1 MTLRRLKAQN
11 WGLDKK
17 GQIGPQ
23 GLEDIPFVLMAFI
36 AGVLSLMLFFGLVG
50 ARANNSRADDMHLAG
65 KRLVEAISGEA
76 FKSNESRAYGDN
88 VIDGS
93 LLSDAQ
99 ESDSSLRG
107 VIGPAEY
114 GFSAR
119 VATSFL
125 EWEFGKEPPETAL
138 SYGGYT
144 TVLWGDELYDAQI
157 IVKIWK

>member
-1 MTLRRLKAQN
+1 M
-11 WGLDKK
+11 KK
-17 GQIGPQ
+17 INKRGQIGPQ
-23 GLEDIPFVLMAFI
+23 GLEDIPFILMAFI
-36 AGVLSLMLFFGLVG
+36 AGTLSLMLLFGVVS
-50 ARANNSRADDMHLAG
+50 ARTTDSRADDMHSAG

-93 LLSDAQ
+93 LLADAQ
-99 ESDSSLRG
+99 ESDSSLKG

-125 EWEFGKEPPETAL
+125 EWKFGKEPPETAL
-138 SYGGYT
+138 SYGGYA
-144 TVLWGDELYDAQI
+144 TVLWGDELYDSRI